1 MQKANK
7 LYNSFYNYDNKPKP
21 DDISK
26 FNFQKLIIDRPFAG
40 THHHFIKK
48 RNYFEFL
55 RQYQNKSN
63 NYYSAE
69 KEIANNIFSKN
80 NNDYMDKKLYTTSAD
95 SLVKIRQSKISQLSN
110 NLNAKNEPKKF
121 FMEEDIEIDEN
132 CSNKSKSEQKK
143 LKQKLSASY
152 FLDEDP
158 GFFSDLED
166 TKESSFSSLN
176 FSFDYPEI
184 GLDDSIKGKLI
195 TNALEL
201 EKTFNRFYNIKNIP
215 NKK

>member
-1 MQKANK
+1 M
-7 LYNSFYNYDNKPKP
+7 
-21 DDISK
+21 
-26 FNFQKLIIDRPFAG
+26 
-40 THHHFIKK
+40 
-48 RNYFEFL
+48 

-132 CSNKSKSEQKK
+132 CNNKSKSEQKK

-166 TKESSFSSLN
+166 TKESSLYSLN
-176 FSFDYPEI
+176 LSFDFPEI
-184 GLDDSIKGKLI
+184 SLDDSIKDKLI

-201 EKTFNRFYNIKNIP
+201 EKTFNRFYNMKTFP
-215 NKK
+215 NKT